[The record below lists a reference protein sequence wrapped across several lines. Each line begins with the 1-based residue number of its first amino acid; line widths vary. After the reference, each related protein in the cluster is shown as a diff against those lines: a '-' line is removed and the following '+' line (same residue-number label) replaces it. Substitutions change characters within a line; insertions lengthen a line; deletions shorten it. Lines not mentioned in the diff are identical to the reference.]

1 MQEHTGRLAA
11 LTFQNCSKLSHF
23 QVPTN
28 QAIISVEANGFD
40 RFDGTNQLTVVK
52 HVKSISNP
60 SADIFG
66 G

>member
-1 MQEHTGRLAA
+1 MQEHKGRLAA
-11 LTFQNCSKLSHF
+11 LTFQNCSKLSLV

-28 QAIISVEANGFD
+28 QAIISVKANGFD
-40 RFDGTNQLTVVK
+40 RFDGTNQLTVAK
-52 HVKSISNP
+52 HVKLISNP